1 MLSTIKRLR
10 TLQQGFHAL
19 YWNQLVTK
27 KKWLFIEK
35 TVVEPTIIGYLH
47 ISSYET
53 RTNSNLI
60 ATIYNDQGCRLG
72 ELCARNDEVVY
83 VSIDVSGDLKRVSES
98 EERIF
103 KSFVEGKVWK
113 ADFMKSVP
121 GLPSH
126 K

>member
-10 TLQQGFHAL
+10 TLKRGFHAL
-19 YWNQLVTK
+19 HWNQLVTK

-35 TVVEPTIIGYLH
+35 TVVEPTIIGYVHVAVYGLH
-47 ISSYET
+47 SS
-53 RTNSNLI
+53 SNMVV
-60 ATIYNDQGCRLG
+60 TIYNDQGYRLG
-72 ELCARNDEVVY
+72 EIYVTSRDQVS